1 MVVVGGLLGWM
12 VLGGED
18 LVMVVVGGRLNCT
31 TLGAF
36 PALTLL

>member
-1 MVVVGGLLGWM
+1 MVVGGLLGWM

-18 LVMVVVGGRLNCT
+18 SVMVVVGGQLNCT
-31 TLGAF
+31 TLGSF